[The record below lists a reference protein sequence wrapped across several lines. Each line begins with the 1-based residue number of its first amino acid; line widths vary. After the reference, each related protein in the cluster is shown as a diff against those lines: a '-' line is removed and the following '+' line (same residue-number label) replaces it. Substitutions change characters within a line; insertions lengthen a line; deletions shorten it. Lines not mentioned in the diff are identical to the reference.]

1 MRASFKPLLV
11 LLAPVLT
18 LGLRLPFVLSR
29 EAPYGMDP
37 YIHLYYIKA
46 WLRTSAWPLLTD
58 PEGIIP
64 YDYNAWP
71 GAHVLA
77 ASVSSLDLEPLRVLE
92 WAPLVILFA
101 LNLAIVLIVLRRTNL
116 AIAVATGILL
126 GLADYV
132 FVQTQWYVPE
142 LIGLLF
148 VSGILLNELN
158 VGSRVLSL
166 LFLTA
171 LLVTHHLSF
180 LMGAMV
186 WALVTPGPL
195 DRRYFASMAIIVV
208 EVLVFWEFALRNTGS
223 FPDIKGHLGGVPPA
237 FLAALI
243 VVLLAAL
250 RWGLTRLYVRYTEG
264 QGEGTLLD
272 LVSSRS
278 PLGGR
283 STVIAGLVA
292 LVVVTA
298 IVYLSSIT
306 RWDGIGFQP
315 TKLLV
320 LSGGVLFLAFVP
332 TELWNLRVLAAFGLV
347 FLLFVLNP
355 VVFDFITLE
364 VRFLEFLY
372 LLGFVLLASGVFW
385 LCIRRPEWVR
395 AVVLALVLVSAV
407 LLIDNSVRYASDESQ
422 RFVFTQE
429 DIDFAEAVA
438 IHTESDAIIVPPF
451 SLSSVVRGV
460 SERLTRT
467 HPVGIAL
474 DEGGYG
480 AAEASLSELREH
492 GPVYLV
498 HSVNHLFYME
508 TVDQPVSPE
517 ELGELALSLPDISD
531 RLELV
536 LGQGGHV
543 LYRFD

>member
-1 MRASFKPLLV
+1 MRASFRSLLV
-11 LLAPVLT
+11 LLAPVCT

-37 YIHLYYIKA
+37 YIHLYYIKG
-46 WLRTSAWPLLTD
+46 WLRTSAWPLLAD
-58 PEGIIP
+58 PDGLIRH
-64 YDYNAWP
+64 DYNAWP
-71 GAHVLA
+71 GIHVLA
-77 ASVSSLDLEPLRVLE
+77 ASVSSLDIEPLRVLE

-116 AIAVATGILL
+116 AIAVTTGVLL

-132 FVQTQWYVPE
+132 FIQTQWYVPE
-142 LIGLLF
+142 LIGLLL
-148 VSGILLNELN
+148 VSAILLNELN
-158 VGSRVLSL
+158 VGSRALSL
-166 LFLTA
+166 LFLTT

-195 DRRYFASMAIIVV
+195 DRRYFAFMAIMVV
-208 EVLVFWEFALRNTGS
+208 EVMVFWEFALRNTGS
-223 FPDIKGHLGGVPPA
+223 FPDIKDQLGGVPPA
-237 FLAALI
+237 FLAASI
-243 VVLLAAL
+243 VVSLGAL
-250 RWGLTRLYVRYTEG
+250 RWGLTHIYARYAED

-283 STVIAGLVA
+283 FTVIAGLVA
-292 LVVVTA
+292 LIVVTTA
-298 IVYLSSIT
+298 VYLSSLT
-306 RWDGIGFQP
+306 RWDGIGIQP

-320 LSGGVLFLAFVP
+320 LVGCVLFLAFVP
-332 TELWNLRVLAAFGLV
+332 AEPWNLRVLAAFSLV

-355 VVFDFITLE
+355 VVFDFIPLD

-372 LLGFVLLASGVFW
+372 LLGFVLLASGAFW
-385 LCIRRPEWVR
+385 LLVRRPEWAR

-451 SLSSVVRGV
+451 SLSSVIRGA

-467 HPVGIAL
+467 HPIRIAL

-480 AAEASLSELREH
+480 AAEASLVELREH

-517 ELGELALSLPDISD
+517 ELGELAISLPDISD